1 MEHFTGYFQTYGKE
15 VYTMA
20 TAIRYYDN
28 GTPKYLLGYFM
39 HEGVNYSSFTV
50 GTYSGQIAYRY
61 EPMPKA
67 NNQNMFY
74 NAARAGATEF
84 PLPSMYIDFS
94 GRDRSQIYD
103 LEFGD
108 ILVTNRKALNSRGY
122 PVDTGGVAY
131 SQTEVLDTN
140 GTYYY
145 HIFVKSTGEQLDN
158 SIPIQNPQSFVPS
171 ALMIFVDI
179 MRGLAWTRFP
189 ASVWKPVRTALD
201 SGTGSFTGW
210 VDISNDAW
218 RFIDAQQCYQYF
230 THSQRAIMER
240 FYTLMNAAILPDNY
254 DYYTSTTGGG
264 GGEYIQDGDLIDETS
279 QSYVDLLNQTGAAN
293 TGFVQLFAPSLANVQ
308 MLANYMWSTDA
319 TLQQLKKVFTDPMDA
334 IITLNQ
340 VPISVEKSTS
350 GSHTIKLGYI
360 DTEIPCPICLKEF
373 YKISCGSLTIPE
385 KWGTAL
391 DYEPATKVSI
401 YLPFIGTRQL
411 NADDVIGKTIDLY
424 YIINVFECTA
434 TAQIKSAG
442 TLKYEFDGNCGA
454 RIPLSG
460 GNFSDVYLAIAK
472 SAMDTIA
479 PSMAGAVS
487 AISKAATSKNDTD
500 AAGYGLQAV
509 GELATGIGH
518 SALEIMSPKPTVAR
532 GGVTSGTTSL
542 TQCLTPYLIIERP
555 EQALPQHYN
564 EILGYP
570 SHIYS
575 QLSDL
580 HGFTQV
586 EDIVLQNVPAT
597 AEEIN
602 EIISYLKN
610 GVII

>member
-1 MEHFTGYFQTYGKE
+1 
-15 VYTMA
+15 MA

-50 GTYSGQIAYRY
+50 GTWSGQLAYRY
-61 EPMPKA
+61 EPMPTA

-74 NAARAGATEF
+74 NAARAGMTEF
-84 PLPSMYIDFS
+84 PLASCYIDFR
-94 GRDRSQIYD
+94 GYDRSQIYD

-108 ILVTNRKALNSRGY
+108 VLVTNRKALDGRGRE
-122 PVDTGGVAY
+122 VHSGGVAY
-131 SQTEVLDTN
+131 SQTEVLDPQGT
-140 GTYYY
+140 TYYY
-145 HIFVKSTGEQLDN
+145 HIFVKSTGEQLDG
-158 SIPIQNPQSFVPS
+158 SIPIQNTTY
-171 ALMIFVDI
+171 ALMFFVDI

-189 ASVWKPVRTALD
+189 AAIWAPVRTALD

-210 VDISNDAW
+210 VDISYRDAF
-218 RFIDAQQCYQYF
+218 RFTGAQQCYQYF
-230 THSQRAIMER
+230 THTQRGIMER
-240 FYTLMNAAILPDNY
+240 LYTLMNSTIIDPDNY
-254 DYYTSTTGGG
+254 EEYPTTTGGG

-319 TLQQLKKVFTDPMDA
+319 TLQQLKKVFTDPMEA

-340 VPISVEKSTS
+340 VPITVEKSTS
-350 GSHTIKLGYI
+350 GNHTIKLGYI
-360 DTEIPCPICLKEF
+360 DTEIPCPLCLKEF

-472 SAMDTIA
+472 SAMDTVA
-479 PSMAGAVS
+479 PSLAGAVS
-487 AISKAATSKNDTD
+487 AISKAQASKNDMD
-500 AAGYGLQAV
+500 AAGYGLQV
-509 GELATGIGH
+509 FGEVASGIGH
-518 SALEIMSPKPTVAR
+518 SALEIMSTKPTVAR

-586 EDIVLQNVPAT
+586 EDVVLQNVPAT
-597 AEEIN
+597 AEELN